1 MEGLQSSGLYVHD
14 VATSDGS
21 DVSRFL
27 QGVEQAFF
35 SVARWHLGPGQSCT
49 GGC

>member
-14 VATSDGS
+14 VATSDGP

-35 SVARWHLGPGQSCT
+35 SVARWHLGLGQSCT